1 MVDVVFQNVR
11 VLYRINKDE
20 DDKCSP
26 TYLFEEM
33 LPQARNQ
40 EFFRAWEFSSN

>member
-1 MVDVVFQNVR
+1 MVGVVFQNVW

-20 DDKCSP
+20 DDECSL
-26 TYLFEEM
+26 TNLFEEM
-33 LPQARNQ
+33 LSQARNQ